1 MIMEYVEF
9 HREPPA
15 NLSTMVVGFGGWID
29 AGEAATGTIRYLV
42 RRLSAPRLASI
53 DPEDFFAFTDVRPS
67 VYRTGDGNRAIRW
80 PRSDFY
86 MWQPPGGREGL
97 LLFRGME
104 PNLRWRAYSRL
115 ILDFAEQCGV
125 RRIISAGALLAP
137 TPHTRP
143 PRVTGRSTEPGWQ
156 ALLEEWGIFRRP
168 SYQGPTGI
176 ATVVLDAATR
186 RGVPHLSLMG
196 QAPQY
201 IQAAA
206 NPAVTRALL
215 AYVTRLLGIE
225 LDLSPLDTAAEAFCT
240 RCDQAMAH
248 DQATQDFVR
257 ALEREYDSTADQEP
271 QSLLDEDLNPDEL
284 VQDFEDFLRNERE
297 GRDDEP

>member
-1 MIMEYVEF
+1 MEYVEF

-15 NLSTMVVGFGGWID
+15 NLTTMVVGFGGWID

-42 RRLSAPRLASI
+42 RRLSASRLASI
-53 DPEDFFAFTDVRPS
+53 DPEEFFAFTDVRPS
-67 VYRTGDGNRAIRW
+67 VYRTADGNRAMRW

-86 MWQPPGGREGL
+86 TWQPPDGREGL

-104 PNLRWRAYSRL
+104 PNLRWRAYTKL
-115 ILDFAEQCGV
+115 FLDFAEQCGV
-125 RRIISAGALLAP
+125 QRIVSVGALLAP

-143 PRVTGRSTEPGWQ
+143 PRVTGRSTEPGWR
-156 ALLEEWGIFRRP
+156 ALLEDWGIFRRP

-186 RGVPHLSLMG
+186 RGLPHLSLMG

-215 AYVTRLLGIE
+215 SYVTRLLDIT
-225 LDLSPLDTAAEAFCT
+225 LDLSLLDEAVDAFCA

-248 DQATQDFVR
+248 DQSTQAFVR
-257 ALEREYDSTADQEP
+257 ELEQEYDSTVDQEP
-271 QSLLDEDLNPDEL
+271 QSPLHEDLNPEALMQEL
-284 VQDFEDFLRNERE
+284 EDFLRDERE
-297 GRDDEP
+297 GRGES